1 MEGISKIKL
10 IIKGVLLGYGITL
23 ILLIIYSA
31 VLAYTNVSESS
42 IPLVLFVIGLA
53 SVFISSSLTV
63 TKLKKNG
70 LKNGGLIG
78 LCYVMI
84 LYILS
89 SIYQTGFS
97 LTKYSILTI
106 ILYIA
111 LGMFGGIVG
120 VNLLKQT

>member
-1 MEGISKIKL
+1 MEGISKMKF
-10 IIKGVLLGYGITL
+10 IIKGVLLGYGITM